1 MKGCAARKQV
11 EQSNTDPN
19 IFIVTYTGEHM
30 HPRPTH
36 RNSLAGSTRNK
47 FTGALQKAETT
58 SHPED
63 PENKPASFSP
73 TTPLTAP
80 IDEDGMIGGG
90 NLQVIEGATRSDST
104 EDKEIGEDM
113 LISDYEA
120 DFDDEDLLIP
130 NISNNM
136 SDDIFTGFHEL
147 NSVMPNS
154 SYVFG
159 QCSGSGDNSSPGH
172 RN

>member
-11 EQSNTDPN
+11 ERSNTDPN

-47 FTGALQKAETT
+47 FTGALQKAETA
-58 SHPED
+58 SHQED
-63 PENKPASFSP
+63 PESKPASFSP

-80 IDEDGMIGGG
+80 IDEDRMIGGG
-90 NLQVIEGATRSDST
+90 NQVNEGATRSDST
-104 EDKEIGEDM
+104 EDNEIGEDM
-113 LISDYEA
+113 VISDYEA
-120 DFDDEDLLIP
+120 DFDVEDLLIP
-130 NISNNM
+130 SISSNM

-159 QCSGSGDNSSPGH
+159 QCSGSGDNSSRGQG
-172 RN
+172 N